1 MAGSFGKLGWY
12 VNRLRAMSIPE
23 LGHRLREAG
32 KRRLSAT
39 RSYDY
44 SAFAI
49 ESADLP
55 FLSVDIDRLQS
66 IDADTR
72 ALWQSVAPTAMAPGI
87 YRALGH
93 DFHLSKGMDW
103 HLDPV
108 SALRWPD
115 NAYCFDIE
123 YRHDRLRGDVKLVW
137 ELNRLQFV
145 PVIAALSRLKNDDEL
160 AQSALDLI
168 ESWIDANPPFKGVNW
183 ISGIELALRVVSIL
197 LTIGLVGRERVGA
210 RLSRKIA
217 ACLAAHAYWLKRFP
231 SRYSSANNH
240 LIAEEAALF
249 VLGTLWQAAAIDAS
263 AARAIL
269 IAEAFRQIHD
279 DGVGAEQSPTYT
291 AFTCEWY
298 LLAFTVAEAAGM
310 PFPDNV
316 IARVASAGEHLRWL
330 LDSSGNHPRIG
341 DDDEGRVIASGAGH
355 EPLYVGSVVN
365 GIAALTGRQDLAAD
379 YGAPQLRNLL
389 VGWPDA
395 TSVSGAGTRI
405 FERGGYT
412 VSRGQMSGRESLAV
426 FDHGP
431 LGYLS
436 IAAHGHADAL
446 SLTLH
451 LDGRPVLVDPGTYLY
466 HSGGS
471 VRDRLRGTA
480 VHNTLCINGT
490 DQSEISGAFN
500 WRRKATSEFTG
511 LRETGHGVDVSAQ
524 HDGYARDFGLLCE
537 RKITVDASGLTVR
550 DKLLATGDQASKPLT
565 SISIG
570 FLLHPECSAR
580 IEGATV
586 VVTRGGEALMQV
598 SAQPNVSVTLEG
610 AEYSP
615 AFGVMESAAR
625 IVFRANDLK
634 TREFRTRIDVQSA
647 ATSMSNVSPALQPDQ
662 APASNFADA
671 GLR

>member
-1 MAGSFGKLGWY
+1 MAGSLGKLGWY
-12 VNRLRAMSIPE
+12 VNRLRAMSLPE

-32 KRRLSAT
+32 KRRISGT

-44 SAFAI
+44 SEFPAKA
-49 ESADLP
+49 ADLP
-55 FLSVDIDRLQS
+55 FLSVDAGRLKL
-66 IDADTR
+66 IDAETR
-72 ALWQSVAPTAMAPGI
+72 SLWRSVAPTAAVQGV

-93 DFHLSKGMDW
+93 DFKLSKEMDW
-103 HLDPV
+103 HLDPA
-108 SALRWPD
+108 SGLRWPD

-145 PVIAALSRLKNDDEL
+145 PVIAALSRLDNDDEL

-168 ESWIDANPPFKGVNW
+168 ESWIDANPPFKGINW

-197 LTIGLVGRERVGA
+197 LTIGLIGRDRVGE
-210 RLSRKIA
+210 RLSHKIG
-217 ACLAAHAYWLKRFP
+217 ACLAAHEYWLKRFP

-249 VLGTLWQAAAIDAS
+249 ILGTLSYTTAVDVS
-263 AARAIL
+263 AARDVL
-269 IAEAFRQIHD
+269 IAEVFRQIHD

-298 LLAFTVAEAAGM
+298 LLAFSVAKMAGT
-310 PFPDNV
+310 PFPNEV
-316 IARVASAGEHLRWL
+316 IARIAAAGEHLRWM
-330 LDSSGNHPRIG
+330 LDSAGHHPRIG

-355 EPLYVGSVVN
+355 EPFYVASIVS
-365 GIAALTGRQDLAAD
+365 GIATFTGRQDIAANH
-379 YGAPQLRNLL
+379 GASQLRNLL
-389 VGWPDA
+389 LGWPENA
-395 TSVSGAGTRI
+395 SVSCTGTRA

-412 VSRGQMSGRESLAV
+412 VSRGRMSGRESLAV

-451 LDGRPVLVDPGTYLY
+451 LDAKPVLVDAGTYLY

-480 VHNTLCINGT
+480 AHNTLCINGA
-490 DQSEISGAFN
+490 DQSEIAGAFN
-500 WRRKATSEFTG
+500 WRRKAVSKYLG
-511 LRETGHGVDVSAQ
+511 LRETGDNIHASAQ
-524 HDGYARDFGLLCE
+524 HDGYVRDYGLTCE
-537 RKITVDASGLTVR
+537 RTVTTDSTGLTVI
-550 DKLLATGDQASKPLT
+550 DKLLATVDEAARPLT
-565 SISIG
+565 SITIG
-570 FLLHPECSAR
+570 FLLHPECSAA
-580 IEGATV
+580 IVGAAV
-586 VVTRGGEALMQV
+586 VVTRDGEVLMQL
-598 SAQPNVSVTLEG
+598 SAGPSVTVTLEP

-615 AFGVMESAAR
+615 AFGIMEGATR
-625 IVFRANDLK
+625 IVFHADDLK

-647 ATSMSNVSPALQPDQ
+647 SDVSPALQPDQ
-662 APASNFADA
+662 APVANLADA

>member
-32 KRRLSAT
+32 KRRISAT
-39 RSYDY
+39 RSYGY
-44 SAFAI
+44 SAFAA
-49 ESADLP
+49 EATDLP
-55 FLSVDIDRLQS
+55 FLPVDAGGLGL

-72 ALWQSVAPTAMAPGI
+72 SLWRSVAPTATRPGV
-87 YRALGH
+87 YRALAH
-93 DFHLSKGMDW
+93 DFELSKEMDW
-103 HLDPV
+103 HLDPA
-108 SALRWPD
+108 SGLRWPD
-115 NAYCFDIE
+115 SAYCFDIDF
-123 YRHDRLRGDVKLVW
+123 RHDRLRGDVKLVW

-145 PVIAALSRLKNDDEL
+145 PVIAALSRLENDDEL

-168 ESWIDANPPFKGVNW
+168 ESWIDANPPFKGINW

-197 LTIGLVGRERVGA
+197 LTIGLVGRDRVGG
-210 RLSRKIA
+210 RLSRKIG
-217 ACLAAHAYWLKRFP
+217 ACLAAHEYWLKRFP

-249 VLGTLWQAAAIDAS
+249 ILGSLWQGTAIDPLQ
-263 AARAIL
+263 ARDVL
-269 IAEAFRQIHD
+269 IAEAFRQIYD

-298 LLAFTVAEAAGM
+298 LLAFRVAEAAGA
-310 PFPDNV
+310 PFPDDV
-316 IARVASAGEHLRWL
+316 VARITAAGEHLRWV
-330 LDSSGNHPRIG
+330 LDGAGNHPRIG

-355 EPLYVGSVVN
+355 EPFYVASIVS
-365 GIAALTGRQDLAAD
+365 GIAAVTGRSDIAAG

-389 VGWPDA
+389 VGRPA
-395 TSVSGAGTRI
+395 GAPASFVGTRT

-412 VSRGQMSGRESLAV
+412 VSRSQMSGREALVV

-446 SLTLH
+446 SLMLH
-451 LDGRPVLVDPGTYLY
+451 LDAKPVLVDAGTYLY
-466 HSGGS
+466 HSGGR

-480 VHNTLCINGT
+480 AHNTICINGA

-500 WRRKATSEFTG
+500 WRRKAVSKYLGF
-511 LRETGHGVDVSAQ
+511 REAGSDVHVSAQ
-524 HDGYARDFGLLCE
+524 HDGYARDHGLLCE
-537 RKITVDASGLTVR
+537 RTVTIDPTGLTVT
-550 DKLLATGDQASKPLT
+550 DKLLATGDEASKPLV
-565 SISIG
+565 SIDIG
-570 FLLHPECSAR
+570 FLLHPDCSAR
-580 IEGATV
+580 IEEAAI
-586 VVTRGGEALMQV
+586 VVTCGDEVLMRFTSARGVTA
-598 SAQPNVSVTLEG
+598 TLEN

-615 AFGVMESAAR
+615 AFGVMQSATR
-625 IVFRANDLK
+625 LVFHANDLQ
-634 TREFRTRIDVQSA
+634 TREFSTRIEVQSGA
-647 ATSMSNVSPALQPDQ
+647 ITERVSPALQPDL
-662 APASNFADA
+662 APVPNLAAA